1 LAIRGVA
8 FIDGE
13 FVAAQDAQISVFDH
27 GFNRSD
33 VVYDVV
39 STWKGWF
46 FRLDDH
52 VERFERS
59 CAGIRLGCPYGPDRI
74 RQILAECTHR
84 AGLEDAYV
92 EVFLTAGQF
101 RHGRVF
107 DYRDTRPVF
116 GAYAVPYVWISTPEH
131 QQTGIHAHLASVRR
145 IPDAAVEASYKNFH
159 WGDFIRA
166 SIETREMGA
175 EYPLLSTVDG
185 HLAEGP
191 GANVFLVRDGVIE
204 TPARNCLR
212 GITRRTVLEL
222 AEELGFKV
230 TVGEFPGAA
239 LRAADEIF
247 LTSTAG
253 GIMPVSRLDHRPVG
267 EGKPG
272 PMTLKLR
279 DLYWHKRE
287 AGWLGT
293 RVEALLP
300 SAAGVASPS

>member
-1 LAIRGVA
+1 MASGGVA

-13 FVAAQDAQISVFDH
+13 FVPAEDAKISVFDH
-27 GFNRSD
+27 GFCRSD

-52 VERFERS
+52 LDRFARS
-59 CAGIRLGCPYGPDRI
+59 CAGVELACPYDGRRI

-101 RHGRVF
+101 RRGRVF
-107 DYRDTRPVF
+107 DYRDTNPVF

-131 QQTGIHAHLASVRR
+131 QQTGIHAHLASVPR
-145 IPDAAVEASYKNFH
+145 IPDASIEASYKNFQ

-166 SIETREMGA
+166 AIEARRAGT
-175 EYPLLSTVDG
+175 EYPILSDQT
-185 HLAEGP
+185 HCLAEGP
-191 GANVFLVRDGVIE
+191 GANVFAVHDGVIE
-204 TPARNCLR
+204 TSAANCLR
-212 GITRRTVLEL
+212 GITRRTVFDL
-222 AEELGFKV
+222 AEELGLDV
-230 TVGEFPGAA
+230 
-239 LRAADEIF
+239 RAAAVPARVLREADELF
-247 LTSTAG
+247 LSSTAG
-253 GIMPVSRLDHRPVG
+253 GIMPVSQLDHRPVG

-272 PMTLKLR
+272 PVTLRLR
-279 DLYWHKRE
+279 ELYWSQRE

-293 RVEALLP
+293 RVESLLP
-300 SAAGVASPS
+300 GRN